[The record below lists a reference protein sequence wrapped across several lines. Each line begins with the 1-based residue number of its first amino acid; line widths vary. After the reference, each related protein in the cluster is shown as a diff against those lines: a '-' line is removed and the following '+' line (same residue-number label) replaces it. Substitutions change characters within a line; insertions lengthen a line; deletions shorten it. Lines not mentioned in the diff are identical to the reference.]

1 MGKFNIYA
9 LIVIGIL
16 GALPYRFVAI
26 KYRAVYLAFL
36 SIFIYI
42 LWGSWA
48 TILLLT
54 EILAGWVSYTSISRK
69 QDIHKK
75 NQYMVALIAFV
86 TIILLA
92 YKYIFANIMEHKYTD
107 VLALVVPIGISYY
120 SFKIISFIADVYWGK
135 IEYVKFTDYVAY
147 ISLFPQIALGPIS
160 RYDEIEP
167 YLCAKVSFL
176 ELRQAGYRICKGIFY
191 KFVIANR
198 LSAYNNTVFIGYKN
212 YPSIA
217 LIMAV
222 FFYGIELYADFCG
235 YSEIAIGICE
245 LYGFKIRDNFKQP
258 YFSVDIKDFWK
269 RWHISLSSW
278 LRDYIY
284 IPMGGNR
291 KGKIRQKLNIF
302 VVFLVSA
309 VWHGNTIPYLI
320 WGMWHGILNIMPTM
334 KTEKKSIRII
344 STIFTFVAVNI
355 GWLCFRFEDINDIL
369 SYIYLMFSSF
379 SISYENIVSSIMPF
393 SRDYSSL
400 AKLLTILLLILVT
413 SIMELQEHKE
423 VALKKESRAIIYIIA
438 IVFFGVFGQNG
449 FIYAG
454 F

>member
-1 MGKFNIYA
+1 MGEFNICA

-16 GALPYRFVAI
+16 GALPYRFVVL

-42 LWGSWA
+42 LWGGLA

-54 EILAGWVSYTSISRK
+54 EILVGWAAYTYISRK

-75 NQYMVALIAFV
+75 KHCMVALVVFATV
-86 TIILLA
+86 ILLA

-107 VLALVVPIGISYY
+107 ILALVVPIGISYY
-120 SFKIISFIADVYWGK
+120 SFKIISFIADVYLGK
-135 IEYVKFTDYVAY
+135 IECIKFADYVAY
-147 ISLFPQIALGPIS
+147 ISLFPQIVSGPIS

-167 YLCAKVSFL
+167 YFGEKVSFL
-176 ELRQAGYRICKGIFY
+176 ELRQAGHRILKGIFY

-198 LSAYNNTVFIGYKN
+198 LSAYNNTVLTGYKN

-217 LIMAV
+217 LIMTV

-235 YSEIAIGICE
+235 YSEIAIGICK
-245 LYGFKIRDNFKQP
+245 LYGFSVRDNFKQP
-258 YFSVDIKDFWK
+258 YFSMNIKEFWK

-291 KGKIRQKLNIF
+291 KGKIRQKFNVF
-302 VVFLVSA
+302 VVFLVSG

-320 WGMWHGILNIMPTM
+320 WGMWHGILNIIPSM
-334 KTEKKSIRII
+334 KTKKKTIRVI
-344 STIFTFVAVNI
+344 STIFTFVAINI
-355 GWLCFRFEDINDIL
+355 GWLCFRFEDINDIWL
-369 SYIYLMFSSF
+369 YLYFMFSNLY
-379 SISYENIVSSIMPF
+379 ISYENIVLSIMPF
-393 SRDYSSL
+393 SGDYSSL
-400 AKLLTILLLILVT
+400 AKFITILFFILVT
-413 SIMELQEHKE
+413 SVMEWQEYKE
-423 VALKKESRAIIYIIA
+423 VTLEKSRAIIYIIA
-438 IVFFGVFGQNG
+438 IVFFGVFGQNR